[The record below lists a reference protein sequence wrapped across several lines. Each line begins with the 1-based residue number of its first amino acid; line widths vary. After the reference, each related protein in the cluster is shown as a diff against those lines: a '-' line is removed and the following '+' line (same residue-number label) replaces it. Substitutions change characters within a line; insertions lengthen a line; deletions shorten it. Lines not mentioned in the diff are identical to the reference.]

1 MPQPQPRAGSSVS
14 LSFPAHRVVTALA
27 AVSLAVG
34 LAGCSAPNRTR
45 TSTEYSDSRY
55 QRSDIG
61 DCDAE
66 DRRDQEMPDCGR
78 LVNGVY
84 QEWDWVRAG
93 RLTPPK
99 GWSPPRQQP
108 PGYVPPPTTGGTRP
122 SAGTTGGTPPTGSGA
137 TTGRSTGGSSTGTT
151 GGSSTG
157 TTTGS
162 PAGGTG
168 SDAAGS
174 GTTTSGGTRPAPR
187 PRTGRR

>member
-55 QRSDIG
+55 QRSEIG

-93 RLTPPK
+93 RLTPPT

-108 PGYVPPPTTGGTRP
+108 PGYVPPP
-122 SAGTTGGTPPTGSGA
+122 

-157 TTTGS
+157 TTAGS

-174 GTTTSGGTRPAPR
+174 GRTTSGGTRPAPR